1 MIAMIQGAL
10 ARTTTIN
17 LVKRNLIEV
26 DLMQVTNGQASKVQ
40 LENVFNLAY
49 LGNMYFGSTMQGT
62 TGASFL
68 YDTSFK
74 GVAVTASN
82 CTTCVFPYF
91 DPALS
96 TTFVGDATKTVNI
109 TI

>member
-1 MIAMIQGAL
+1 MPL
-10 ARTTTIN
+10 
-17 LVKRNLIEV
+17 
-26 DLMQVTNGQASKVQ
+26 D
-40 LENVFNLAY
+40 NVFNLAY

-62 TGASFL
+62 AGASFL

-82 CTTCVFPYF
+82 CTTCLFKYF

-96 TTFVGDATKTVNI
+96 TTFEGDASKTVNV
-109 TI
+109 TIQGA

>member
-1 MIAMIQGAL
+1 MPGAFPNVL
-10 ARTTTIN
+10 
-17 LVKRNLIEV
+17 L
-26 DLMQVTNGQASKVQ
+26 D
-40 LENVFNLAY
+40 NVFNVAY

-82 CTTCVFPYF
+82 CTTCIFKYF

-109 TI
+109 TIQGA